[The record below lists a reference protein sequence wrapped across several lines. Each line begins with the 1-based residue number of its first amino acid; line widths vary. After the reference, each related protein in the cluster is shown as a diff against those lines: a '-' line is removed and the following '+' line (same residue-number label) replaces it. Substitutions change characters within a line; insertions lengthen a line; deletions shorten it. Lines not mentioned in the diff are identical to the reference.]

1 MDYEMDCVEAKD
13 ISDKS
18 IDMEWQIDSEWINLS
33 STPVLSLPSNKR
45 GKHTKSESA
54 SDGLLSAVS
63 FSFIPASKG
72 GKYLVIDN
80 QPLRLVQKRASG
92 YSYWVCSIPCCSAR
106 CVLDPEEKKIIRLCR
121 SHNHDVDI
129 SRQEYKKFI
138 NALKIAVRENPH
150 VKPKA
155 LYDSEIEKA
164 KELWRLSK
172 LKSNS
177 NEEEPSLPSF
187 DKVRTAMYNSRN
199 AVLSSFSLKATED
212 ISNAVPESVQ
222 QAGPSRAT
230 RSKDG
235 KANPKRKSTPSKTA
249 MRNNLDFDELEEEWS
264 SEPHK
269 NADLS
274 DFEEWLDDDVN
285 FNSTLALTKKQMKS
299 TPAPGKKTYAKKE
312 SHDTTNELKDEADES
327 YNWDGL
333 SPIENAPRRK
343 YRKRPA
349 SSSVFTCPHCP
360 YKSNRHF
367 NVQRHERLAHST
379 KKPEY
384 SCKECGTSYSLEYR
398 LKLHIKAVHQGEGQ
412 HCHICSRTFETM
424 TGLKSH
430 IVTKHKNE
438 DLKVQREPPPELTCG
453 LCGRVFSTKS
463 HLQKHTSTHVM
474 IQPYRCYMCNKAFM
488 EEVTWLSHQNSC
500 SDPFII
506 QCCLCS
512 AFIPNAQELTI
523 HMDAIHGRSEYS
535 CHCGKI
541 FPWKKSLLTHQQK
554 CSLFLAERSG

>member
-1 MDYEMDCVEAKD
+1 MDYEMDGVEASKD
-13 ISDKS
+13 LSDKT

-33 STPVLSLPSNKR
+33 STPLLPSVGNKR
-45 GKHTKSESA
+45 GKQNKHELPHAENSLPVA
-54 SDGLLSAVS
+54 
-63 FSFIPASKG
+63 FHFIPASKG

-80 QPLRLVQKRASG
+80 QPLRLSQKRDSG

-106 CVLDPEEKKIIRLCR
+106 CVLDPEEKKIVRICR
-121 SHNHDVDI
+121 SHNHDADI

-150 VKPKA
+150 VKPKV

-164 KELWRLSK
+164 KECWRQSK
-172 LKSNS
+172 LKGNS
-177 NEEEPSLPSF
+177 NEEEPNLPTF
-187 DKVRTAMYNSRN
+187 DK
-199 AVLSSFSLKATED
+199 
-212 ISNAVPESVQ
+212 
-222 QAGPSRAT
+222 AGPSRAT

-235 KANPKRKSTPSKTA
+235 KAHPKRKSTPSKTA
-249 MRNNLDFDELEEEWS
+249 MQSNLDLDELEEEWS

-269 NADLS
+269 DANLS

-285 FNSTLALTKKQMKS
+285 FNTIPPAVATKKQNKS
-299 TPAPGKKTYAKKE
+299 GKKTYARE
-312 SHDTTNELKDEADES
+312 IPDSSNELHDEAHL
-327 YNWDGL
+327 WDGM
-333 SPIENAPRRK
+333 SPIENTPRRK

-379 KKPEY
+379 KKPEF

-500 SDPFII
+500 NDPFVI

-512 AFIPNAQELTI
+512 AFIPNAQELVI
-523 HMDAIHGRSEYS
+523 HMDAVHGRAEYS